1 MVYLLSISRKDLYDE
16 VWSVGMTKAA
26 KKLDIPY
33 HNLKKACVDYDI
45 PLPTQ
50 SYWSQLYMG
59 NEKPSQ
65 PKLPNAE
72 DNVVI
77 TIKKAKKNQVKLAPK
92 KIVKSTKQK
101 EKQELP
107 PLKTNHGKLSEQEKS
122 YFSYF
127 KQDEDRL
134 IDIYNNLKINKNLSS
149 KPHKAIVGYRKKAQ
163 SYREDKLRIKSAS
176 GEIFPEVLPFID
188 SLFKALEKADAKIVP
203 NYDETEVIL
212 KDKYTITLNFK
223 LPCRKI
229 NLSTEDERY
238 STYHTF
244 EYETK
249 GIINVEVGYKLS
261 WYSWGRSEKNINQ
274 TKRMTT
280 EDLLRKVF
288 VYIFSLPKIIDEEE
302 KAYIIREKQRLKEE
316 EERLVLQEKRD
327 NEYTKTQQLINN
339 SLNYFYSKLV
349 QEYVAAEIDEE
360 SEEYRWAMGKA
371 NWIRDSEK
379 HPDKLLTENE
389 KEKLFNKKTN
399 RTNFW

>member
-1 MVYLLSISRKDLYDE
+1 MLSISRKDLYDE
-16 VWSVGMTKAA
+16 IWSVGMTKAA
-26 KKLDIPY
+26 KSLDIPY
-33 HNLKKACVDYDI
+33 DKLKKTCVNHDI

-50 SYWSQLYMG
+50 SYWSKLYMG

-65 PKLPNAE
+65 PELPNAE
-72 DNVVI
+72 DNLVI
-77 TIKKAKKNQVKLAPK
+77 TINKAKKQQVKSAPK
-92 KIVKSTKQK
+92 TIVKPAKIK
-101 EKQELP
+101 EKEETPSLS
-107 PLKTNHGKLSEQEKS
+107 TNHDKVSEQEIG
-122 YFSYF
+122 YFTYF
-127 KQDEDRL
+127 KQDEDKL
-134 IDIYNNLKINKNLSS
+134 IDLYNNLKINKTLSS
-149 KPHKAIVGYRKKAQ
+149 KPHKAIVGYRKKTQ

-203 NYDETEVIL
+203 KYDETEVIL

-316 EERLVLQEKRD
+316 EERLILQEKRD

-339 SLNYFYSKLV
+339 SLNYFYSKLI
-349 QEYVAAEIDEE
+349 QEYVAAEMNKD
-360 SEEYRWAMGKA
+360 SEEYEWAMRKVK
-371 NWIRDSEK
+371 WIRDSEK
-379 HPDKLLTENE
+379 YPDELLTENE
-389 KEKLFNKKTN
+389 KEKLFTKKTI
-399 RTNFW
+399 RMNF

>member
-33 HNLKKACVDYDI
+33 HNLKKACVDYGI

-72 DNVVI
+72 DSVVI

-101 EKQELP
+101 EKQESP
-107 PLKTNHGKLSEQEKS
+107 PLKTNHYKLSEQEKS

-134 IDIYNNLKINKNLSS
+134 IDIYNNLKINKTLSS
-149 KPHKAIVGYRKKAQ
+149 KPHKAIIGYRKKTQ

-203 NYDETEVIL
+203 KYDETEVIL

-316 EERLVLQEKRD
+316 EERLILQEKRD

-349 QEYVAAEIDEE
+349 QEYVAVEMNKD
-360 SEEYRWAMGKA
+360 SEEYEWAMRKVK
-371 NWIRDSEK
+371 WIRDSEK
-379 HPDKLLTENE
+379 YPDELLTENE
-389 KEKLFNKKTN
+389 KEKLFTKKTI
-399 RTNFW
+399 RMNF

>member
-1 MVYLLSISRKDLYDE
+1 M
-16 VWSVGMTKAA
+16 
-26 KKLDIPY
+26 
-33 HNLKKACVDYDI
+33 
-45 PLPTQ
+45 
-50 SYWSQLYMG
+50 
-59 NEKPSQ
+59 
-65 PKLPNAE
+65 
-72 DNVVI
+72 
-77 TIKKAKKNQVKLAPK
+77 
-92 KIVKSTKQK
+92 
-101 EKQELP
+101 
-107 PLKTNHGKLSEQEKS
+107 
-122 YFSYF
+122 
-127 KQDEDRL
+127 
-134 IDIYNNLKINKNLSS
+134 
-149 KPHKAIVGYRKKAQ
+149 
-163 SYREDKLRIKSAS
+163 
-176 GEIFPEVLPFID
+176 
-188 SLFKALEKADAKIVP
+188 
-203 NYDETEVIL
+203 
-212 KDKYTITLNFK
+212 NFK

-261 WYSWGRSEKNINQ
+261 SYSWGRSEKNINQ

-302 KAYIIREKQRLKEE
+302 RLI
-316 EERLVLQEKRD
+316 LQEKRY

-349 QEYVAAEIDEE
+349 QEYVAAEMEE
-360 SEEYRWAMGKA
+360 DSEEYRWAMGKA